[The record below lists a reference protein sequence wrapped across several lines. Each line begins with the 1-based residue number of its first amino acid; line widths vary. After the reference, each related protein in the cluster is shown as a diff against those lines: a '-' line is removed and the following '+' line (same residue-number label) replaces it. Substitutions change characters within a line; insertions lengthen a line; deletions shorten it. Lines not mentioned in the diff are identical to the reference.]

1 MIEIKQL
8 KKRFGKLDV
17 LKNIDLN
24 ITGNGKVIAILG
36 PNGSGKTT
44 LIKSIMGMV
53 IPDGGSIAIN
63 GQNIHKEWQYRDK
76 ISYLPQIARFPENL
90 KVREVIQLIKSLRS
104 RQTREE
110 LLITLFG
117 LEPHLDK
124 KLAYLSGGTRQK
136 VNLTLAL
143 MYDNPL
149 IIFDEP
155 TAGLDPVALI
165 KFKDWMEKEK
175 QAGKLILLTTH
186 IMPLVE
192 ETADEIIF
200 LLEGQVYFKGTPS
213 DLRHKYPGENLERS
227 IALLLSEAEPDGLS
241 GKTFTPSTS
250 ANL

>member
-17 LKNIDLN
+17 LKNIDLDL
-24 ITGNGKVIAILG
+24 TGNGRVIAILG

-53 IPDGGSIAIN
+53 IPDGGVITIN
-63 GQNIHKEWQYRDK
+63 GQNIHNEWLYRDK

-110 LLITLFG
+110 LLITLLG
-117 LEPHLDK
+117 LESHLDK

-149 IIFDEP
+149 IILDEP

-200 LLEGQVYFKGTPS
+200 ILEGQVYFKGTPGE
-213 DLRHKYPGENLERS
+213 LRYKYPGENLERS
-227 IALLLSEAEPDGLS
+227 IALLLNKAGPDFQT
-241 GKTFTPSTS
+241 GKIYTTSTS
-250 ANL
+250 SSV